1 MEKNDKRYE
10 NGKIYKIV
18 CDTTGQ
24 VYIGSTITKR
34 LCDRLAKHK
43 SEYNNYI
50 IGNRKY
56 KPSNFDI
63 LKNNNYKIV
72 LLENYSCKSKDEL
85 FSKEREYI
93 DKIECININR
103 PTITEEERHQTNL
116 KKDRLY
122 KERNRQ
128 KLRDYKREVDKI
140 KIICE
145 CGCESTKGHLSRHK
159 KSKKHLSLIENKI
172 NC

>member
-24 VYIGSTITKR
+24 VYIGSTIRKR

-63 LKNNNYKIV
+63 FKIITIKLFYLK
-72 LLENYSCKSKDEL
+72 
-85 FSKEREYI
+85 
-93 DKIECININR
+93 
-103 PTITEEERHQTNL
+103 ITVVKVKMNFFL
-116 KKDRLY
+116 KK
-122 KERNRQ
+122 
-128 KLRDYKREVDKI
+128 
-140 KIICE
+140 
-145 CGCESTKGHLSRHK
+145 
-159 KSKKHLSLIENKI
+159 ENI
-172 NC
+172 